1 MIFCQD
7 FFIEISVTVGS
18 YGLIL
23 SDSDPS
29 HDQKMTPFKDQSYF
43 SRLII
48 PVGVWVMQK
57 ENTFFPLLLDM

>member
-1 MIFCQD
+1 M
-7 FFIEISVTVGS
+7 EILITVRS
-18 YGLIL
+18 PGLML